1 MIYYNACGAALQV
14 QKFFGLWNLDLTVAV
29 DWDIIFYIMDRLVNR
44 CRRHLAALV
53 SL

>member
-14 QKFFGLWNLDLTVAV
+14 QKFFGLWNLDLTVMV
-29 DWDIIFYIMDRLVNR
+29 DWDIMFIDLGNCVIEMGGNWAV
-44 CRRHLAALV
+44 LV